1 MILENEALLREISC
15 LGNDELTRVRMLAIF
30 SSTKCH
36 GCRLSK
42 IRFTGYWF

>member
-15 LGNDELTRVRMLAIF
+15 LSNGELTRVPMLAIF
-30 SSTKCH
+30 SSAMCH

-42 IRFTGYWF
+42 IRFTESWF